1 MKPSAV
7 SRQPSANARAFS
19 LLEVMVALAIFG
31 LMLSGILAA
40 QAGLSASNKKA
51 ANMGEATTLARCKM
65 TELEEKM
72 VKLGYP
78 ALDDIDNGVVC
89 CEGADTSTFTCDYK
103 VEKIIMPDP
112 PATTMDLDGG
122 VSKLMGMG
130 GDAGPAGGAS
140 LDFDGGLS
148 SVGSALGMQQGTGGA
163 GGLVDMAMGIVYPM
177 MKPMMEASIRK
188 ITVTVRWKEGPNPQ
202 EFVLAQYITN
212 PQSGG
217 FMGGM
222 FGGDGGVAPSSSAG
236 SPASTTTSRTP
247 ATTSPF
253 GGVTH

>member
-1 MKPSAV
+1 MKS
-7 SRQPSANARAFS
+7 RAFS

-65 TELEEKM
+65 TELEEKLL
-72 VKLGYP
+72 KLGYP
-78 ALDDIDNGVVC
+78 ALDDIDTAVVC
-89 CEGADTSTFTCDYK
+89 CEGADMSKFTCDYK

-112 PATTMDLDGG
+112 PATTMSLDGG
-122 VSKLMGMG
+122 MGALMGMG
-130 GDAGPAGGAS
+130 GDAGPAGGAQ
-140 LDFDGGLS
+140 LDFDGGLGS
-148 SVGSALGMQQGTGGA
+148 MSSALGMGAGTGGA

-188 ITVTVRWKEGPNPQ
+188 ITITVRWKEGPNPQ
-202 EFVLAQYITN
+202 EFVLAQYVTN

-217 FMGGM
+217 FTGGM
-222 FGGDGGVAPSSSAG
+222 FGDAGAPLPSSSGA
-236 SPASTTTSRTP
+236 P
-247 ATTSPF
+247 ATTATSTRTSPF
-253 GGVTH
+253 ATGVTP